1 MLIKLLLTDS
11 TRKVLLSTLSYRHCS
26 SHQVTKVNKTNTSA
40 CPHSTGILSG
50 WPINSRKGG
59 FVETI

>member
-11 TRKVLLSTLSYRHCS
+11 TRKVLLSTLSDRHCS
-26 SHQVTKVNKTNTSA
+26 SLQVTKVNKTIQVPA
-40 CPHSTGILSG
+40 
-50 WPINSRKGG
+50 PIHIHFKWLANNSSKGG